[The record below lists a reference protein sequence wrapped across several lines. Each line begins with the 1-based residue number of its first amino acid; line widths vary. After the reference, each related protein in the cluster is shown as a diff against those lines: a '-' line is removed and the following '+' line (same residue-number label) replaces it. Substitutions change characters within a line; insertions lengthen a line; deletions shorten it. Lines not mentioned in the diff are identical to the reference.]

1 MNLKPLKAA
10 VLLGIAAIASFSAPA
25 FALAI
30 PNHSPVSTHMQWVNY
45 SPNNVFQVT
54 AYRGMASQITFAP
67 NEHVTGISLGFS
79 QGWQVES
86 TGNHLILKPISITA
100 PQTQSTESNGQVQT
114 QTVNVT
120 VQPTPYHWNTNLLV
134 NTNLRTYAFNLKLGW
149 GNQGLRANT
158 YNLFFR
164 YPQVAYAQRLAKQR
178 QEAKK
183 VPAQIAAMD
192 KKLNERS
199 LLESRA
205 NSETQTLNANYVMQV
220 GKDSQGIA
228 PVQVYDN
235 GRFTYFT
242 FSPNAPIPALFTVS
256 ATGTE
261 SLVNE
266 SINPRFPDTVVVHRI
281 SKQWVLRLG
290 KEVVGVTS
298 QGYGLVTVNNLSGSS
313 LANTV
318 RVLR

>member
-1 MNLKPLKAA
+1 MNFKPLKAA
-10 VLLGIAAIASFSAPA
+10 VLLGIAVSFSPCA

-30 PNHSPVSTHMQWVNY
+30 PHHSPVSTHMQWVNY
-45 SPNNVFQVT
+45 SPNNVFQLT
-54 AYRGMASQITFAP
+54 AYRGMATQITFSP

-149 GNQGLRANT
+149 GDQGLKANT

-164 YPQVAYAQRLAKQR
+164 YPQVAYAERQAEKAQQAKIAQ
-178 QEAKK
+178 
-183 VPAQIAAMD
+183 AQIAAMD
-192 KKLNERS
+192 KTLNEQAK
-199 LLESRA
+199 LKARA
-205 NSETQTLNANYVMQV
+205 NDEKQTLNGNYFMQV
-220 GKDSQGIA
+220 GTDSHSIT
-228 PVQVYDN
+228 PIQVYDN

-242 FSPNAPIPALFTVS
+242 FAPNRPIPALFTVS
-256 ATGTE
+256 ATGNE
-261 SLVNE
+261 SLINE
-266 SINPRFPDTVVVHRI
+266 SINPLAPDTVVVHRI

-290 KEVVGVTS
+290 KEVVGVTN

-313 LANTV
+313 LPNRV
-318 RVLR
+318 RVVQ